1 MANGVTGVR
10 GAGAVG
16 ATRDIVEL
24 RRAVERGRTFG
35 PRFVASG
42 TFTHGLPKSRA
53 TYVAIDSPQEMRAE
67 VRQRTRTALALHE
80 CVYSTLPQCIRG
92 GRRRITA
99 PRHTTHRACAARDHG
114 GQGVGCGKAEYRT
127 RLPAS
132 HALCNGRRRDRTT
145 TAGCVMGEVL
155 AWRTR
160 MALGA
165 GMIQGQY
172 RYDERGANSIFTM
185 REREFAS
192 RLPMPGVVPL
202 GGIATRE
209 HHSGAIPRSTAG
221 DGNGRRWQAGRR
233 GIAGREFAG

>member
-1 MANGVTGVR
+1 MRRPFALTHVSIVGVERENVFHDNTVDVSGTRIAAAGARVRILTGTRAITARSKVLIPGLRDLHSHSPDQWEWSSRLNMANGVTSVR

-80 CVYSTLPQCIRG
+80 CVYSTLPRRIPG
-92 GRRRITA
+92 GRSQMQA

-114 GQGVGCGKAEYRT
+114 GQGVGCGKAE
-127 RLPAS
+127 
-132 HALCNGRRRDRTT
+132 
-145 TAGCVMGEVL
+145 
-155 AWRTR
+155 
-160 MALGA
+160 
-165 GMIQGQY
+165 
-172 RYDERGANSIFTM
+172 
-185 REREFAS
+185 
-192 RLPMPGVVPL
+192 
-202 GGIATRE
+202 
-209 HHSGAIPRSTAG
+209 
-221 DGNGRRWQAGRR
+221 
-233 GIAGREFAG
+233 